1 MRPNLSL
8 EKIAGALA
16 VVGTSVLMGCG
27 GGDKPAAS
35 PDVKANEVAP
45 TSDKSATG
53 QGHCGAEH
61 KEHKPGEASCG
72 AKGGSASCGA
82 GKGGSAS
89 CGAGKGGSAS
99 CGASKSAADTK
110 PADSTTTTTTT
121 TTTTPSGTTPAT
133 PATPA
138 KPGDKPADKAAP
150 AKPGAAPAGK
160 KAGAAS
166 CGAGTCSAK
175 K

>member
-1 MRPNLSL
+1 L

-27 GGDKPAAS
+27 GGDKPPVS

-45 TSDKSATG
+45 TGDKASGAS
-53 QGHCGAEH
+53 HCGAEH
-61 KEHKPGEASCG
+61 KDHKEGEATCG

-89 CGAGKGGSAS
+89 CGAGKTGGDT
-99 CGASKSAADTK
+99 SAAGAT
-110 PADSTTTTTTT
+110 PADATATPAST
-121 TTTTPSGTTPAT
+121 GTAPAT
-133 PATPA
+133 PATTA
-138 KPGDKPADKAAP
+138 KPGDKPADKAP

-160 KAGAAS
+160 KAGASS

>member
-16 VVGTSVLMGCG
+16 VLGTSVIMGCG

-45 TSDKSATG
+45 TSDKAAAG
-53 QGHCGAEH
+53 QGHCGAEN
-61 KEHKPGEASCG
+61 KDHKPGEAACG

-99 CGASKSAADTK
+99 CGAGKTGGDTSAAGAK
-110 PADSTTTTTTT
+110 PADATA
-121 TTTTPSGTTPAT
+121 TPAAATPAT

-138 KPGDKPADKAAP
+138 ATPSSTAKPGDKAAP
-150 AKPGAAPAGK
+150 KPGAAPAGK
-160 KAGAAS
+160 KAGASS

>member
-16 VVGTSVLMGCG
+16 VLGTSVVLGCG

-53 QGHCGAEH
+53 QGHCGADH

-89 CGAGKGGSAS
+89 CGA
-99 CGASKSAADTK
+99 SKSAGDTSAAGGK
-110 PADSTTTTTTT
+110 PADATATPAST
-121 TTTTPSGTTPAT
+121 GATPAT
-133 PATPA
+133 PATPSTGATPA

-160 KAGAAS
+160 KAGASS

>member
-1 MRPNLSL
+1 MRPNLSV

-16 VVGTSVLMGCG
+16 VLGTTVLMGCG

-45 TSDKSATG
+45 TGTKAAGES
-53 QGHCGAEH
+53 HCGAEH
-61 KEHKPGEASCG
+61 KDHKPGEASCA

-121 TTTTPSGTTPAT
+121 TTTTPASTGAAPASTGTA
-133 PATPA
+133 PA
-138 KPGDKPADKAAP
+138 KPGDKAAP

-160 KAGAAS
+160 KAGASS